1 MKEGHSKMDNLF
13 YLELSMQGYLKDE
26 RNNVE
31 DARIFFRFRTRMARL
46 WENFKGGRLPQ
57 PFPVCKE
64 VKSVDTQVHSFQCRL
79 IQENVNIGGK
89 YKDIFIGT
97 TEKEVMKTVKNIIK
111 YM

>member
-1 MKEGHSKMDNLF
+1 
-13 YLELSMQGYLKDE
+13 MQGHLEDE

-31 DARIFFRFRTRMARL
+31 DAIIFFRFRTRMARL
-46 WENFKGGRLPQ
+46 LENFKWGRLPQ

-111 YM
+111 FM

>member
-13 YLELSMQGYLKDE
+13 YLELSMQGYLKDK

-46 WENFKGGRLPQ
+46 WENFKVGGLSKPC
-57 PFPVCKE
+57 PVCKE
-64 VKSVDTQVHSFQCRL
+64 VHSFQCRF

-89 YKDIFIGT
+89 YKDIFMAT
-97 TEKEVMKTVKNIIK
+97 TEKEVMKTVKNIAKFIAK
-111 YM
+111 